1 MALPSGHGAIAA
13 SHRRGTLTEPY
24 RDGEATLFPI
34 IETSTWTLLE
44 AEQMGTKPKVWL
56 EDPRGSRWL
65 FKQVREDDQGI
76 RGEDWAEKLA
86 CELGRRLAIPVA
98 TVELARHDFKRGSPA
113 GIISR
118 TVLRGGV
125 AEGWAL
131 EHGNELLLN
140 RDPSYARSRRG
151 EVPGYTVE
159 AVWDV
164 LAGHAPT
171 PGQPLPHGAGVHFLF
186 GGFLLLDAL
195 IANTDR
201 HHENWAVIRTPDGS
215 SHLAPSFDHA
225 SSLGFQEPQ
234 HAKEA
239 ILAEG
244 RIDVWLRRG
253 RTKFQGRPRMI
264 DLTMTWLER
273 LTGDER
279 AEWHRR
285 LSSLSEDELR
295 STIEDVPSE
304 RMSQVDRRFAY
315 QIVTLNRSR
324 LLDELAR
331 A

>member
-1 MALPSGHGAIAA
+1 
-13 SHRRGTLTEPY
+13 
-24 RDGEATLFPI
+24 
-34 IETSTWTLLE
+34 
-44 AEQMGTKPKVWL
+44 MGTKPKVWL
-56 EDPRGSRWL
+56 EDLRGVRWL
-65 FKQVREDDQGI
+65 FKQVREDDQGV

-86 CELGRRLAIPVA
+86 CEFGRSLAIPVA
-98 TVELARHDFKRGSPA
+98 TVELARHDFARGPSE
-113 GIISR
+113 GIVSR
-118 TVLRGGV
+118 TVLPGGV
-125 AEGWAL
+125 SEGWAL
-131 EHGNELLLN
+131 EHGNELLLD

-164 LAGHAPT
+164 LAGHDPT
-171 PGQPLPHGAGVHFLF
+171 PGQSLPEGSGVHFLF

-201 HHENWAVIRTPDGS
+201 HHENWAVIRTPEGT

-234 HAKEA
+234 DTKEA

-244 RIDVWLRRG
+244 RIDAWLRRG
-253 RTKFQGRPRMI
+253 RTKFQGRPRMV
-264 DLTMTWLER
+264 DLTMAWLQR
-273 LTGDER
+273 LTDDER

-285 LSSLSEDELR
+285 LASLTADEVG
-295 STIEDVPSE
+295 STIEAVPAA
-304 RMSQVDRRFAY
+304 RMSPVDRRFAG